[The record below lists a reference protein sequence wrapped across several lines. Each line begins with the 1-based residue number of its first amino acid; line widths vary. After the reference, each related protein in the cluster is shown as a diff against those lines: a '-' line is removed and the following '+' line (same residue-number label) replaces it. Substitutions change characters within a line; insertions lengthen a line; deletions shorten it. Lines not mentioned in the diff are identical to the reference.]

1 MKWEKSIFALNSIL
15 ENPFVQT
22 GYKELI
28 KYYESNE
35 MQYEKECLDFLLKL
49 KFENDNDSNNNKE

>member
-15 ENPFVQT
+15 ENPFIQT

-28 KYYESNE
+28 KYYDSNK
-35 MQYEKECLDFLLKL
+35 MNYEKECIEFLLKK
-49 KFENDNDSNNNKE
+49 KFENDNNSNINKK